1 MKLCAP
7 PLTFLFTL
15 LPFVILTLT
24 VLAAPTQVSVN
35 SSGSGGNATSQRP
48 SLSLDGK
55 NIAFSSAAYNL
66 VTSDSN
72 SVPDIFVSNLETGL
86 VERVSLAGT
95 AEAYGG
101 ESTSASISPDGRF
114 VAFVSTKTSLIVPDF
129 NGATADIYLYD
140 RDNDTIQR
148 ISLSS
153 GGTQATN
160 ASDGKIAISGQ
171 GKYVAFGSSASNLV
185 TGDTNGVTD
194 IFLRDIDNQ
203 TTKRISTPIA
213 WGTLN
218 NIALIPVT
226 APNLFPQLLSATYK
240 DTTTGASVE
249 VSATDT
255 FSLLVEFPS
264 GTSLT
269 VLQQAA
275 IIGPSPVFSSITDNS
290 VLQRIPV
297 TAAHFPDRE
306 ENLYK
311 DSAGIAVA
319 LSTVAEENTFELTA
333 EFPSGTSLT
342 AQQQAAI
349 IGSSPGSSP
358 DWSQSQSILGIT
370 MAAVT
375 FVEMLH
381 DIYKDPVNNNVSV
394 IAASGDTFE
403 LVVEFPSGTS
413 LDATAQ
419 SNIISETTVSAL
431 DTQLAGSTAGT
442 DYNLGVKVTTTTTTG
457 YATVKINDAKTGF
470 RVPTNISDLYQ
481 DLSSYTAGSDYK
493 LAVRAR
499 TPSKTG
505 FVPVQIDQSS
515 YTFVVKNIANL
526 KADLGA
532 ATRRTDYRLAVQ
544 VKKTATTTGLV
555 GVRINDT
562 GDALEVDS
570 TAGSSINPGIS
581 YDGRYIVFQSD
592 AKDLVVGDTND
603 TTDIF
608 LYDDQTSTTTRISS
622 GTMQA
627 NSASIKPA
635 INGDGRFTV
644 FTSSASNLVANDTN
658 SVSDIFLYDKQTSQL
673 EAVSLLP
680 DGTLGAND
688 HSLGMASVS
697 DDGRYIAYYSDA
709 TNLVDNNDKKGNIFV
724 RDRGDTN
731 LGHSTSTQLVNPA
744 SHTLVSADAYPI
756 LSGDGRYVGYQS
768 ITSTNTYT
776 DVFRDT
782 NPSLVEWAGVL
793 TITSADTSI
802 DPITLK
808 FGESSLASDEFD
820 SGPQLD
826 RPAPPFVDF
835 GNKIGLSAFFI
846 NQDYFTNAN
855 SFVPHLYNDIRRPSE
870 MGEYVFH
877 VRADESDFTIQW
889 ELTSVPQVFQQI
901 SLLEG
906 ANVIDMRTATNN
918 TYTPVDGTAY
928 EFTISLRQVALI
940 TVNQGWNL
948 ISIPGVPENGNPAAI
963 ASGTADL
970 DTTFYWYNPSSGSYV
985 ASTSLQLGQGY
996 FVLFADT
1003 TQTEIPISVT
1013 HAYQYEIQL
1022 LQGWNLIGSVQG
1034 NCDFSNPVTF
1044 DVTNTTQQSVS
1055 SVLASSLFTWDPTT
1069 QSFKPAATIEAGKGY
1084 WVLAV
1089 EDCYLHITTTLASAP
1104 AMVAKPARMTIA
1116 LTLRTK
1122 ASQKELVLGADPSA
1136 KAGLDRYDRP
1146 IPPPSPLG
1154 ESIAAYFS
1162 RDEAN
1167 WSLQSD
1173 IQPLKESMEWRLDVK
1188 SSSVQLSIDAQ
1199 DIPEGYL
1206 LSAVTSCGAYNLGQ
1220 LGQLM
1225 VSSEE
1230 VLLTLKP
1237 AQDIPTKTGLL
1248 QNYPNPF
1255 NPETWIPFELSQ
1267 DSAVSL
1273 TIYNASGQLVRLI
1286 DLGQM
1291 AAGRYARSDKAIY
1304 WDGRSQTGE
1313 QVASGTYFYKLD
1325 AGEYSET
1332 RKMLILK

>member
-1 MKLCAP
+1 MKPYARV
-7 PLTFLFTL
+7 LTFLFTL
-15 LPFVILTLT
+15 ISFTTLT
-24 VLAAPTQVSVN
+24 ITVPAAPTQVSAD
-35 SSGSGGNATSQRP
+35 SSGTVGNAASQRP
-48 SLSLDGK
+48 SLSRDGK
-55 NIAFSSAAYNL
+55 KIAFSSAASNL
-66 VTSDSN
+66 VTSDTN
-72 SVPDIFVSNLETGL
+72 GTADIFVRNLETGL

-95 AEAYGG
+95 SEVYGG
-101 ESTSASISPDGRF
+101 NSTSASISPDGRF
-114 VAFVSTKTSLIVPDF
+114 VAFVSTQPSLISPDQ
-129 NGATADIYLYD
+129 NGTTADIYLYD

-153 GGTQATN
+153 SGTQATG
-160 ASDGKIAISGQ
+160 ASDGKIAVSDQ
-171 GKYVAFGSSASNLV
+171 GKHVAFGSSASNLV
-185 TGDTNGVTD
+185 TGDTNGATD

-213 WGTLN
+213 WGTLT
-218 NIALIPVT
+218 NIVLIPVT

-240 DTTTGASVE
+240 DTATGASVG
-249 VSATDT
+249 VSSADT

-264 GTSLT
+264 GTNLT
-269 VLQQAA
+269 SNEQTT
-275 IIGPSPVFSSITDNS
+275 IIGPSPVFSSITDSS

-311 DSAGIAVA
+311 DSAGTTVA
-319 LSTVAEENTFELTA
+319 LSAVAGENTFELA
-333 EFPSGTSLT
+333 VEFPSGTSLT
-342 AQQQAAI
+342 TQQQAAI
-349 IGSSPGSSP
+349 IGSSP
-358 DWSQSQSILGIT
+358 DWSQSQSISGI
-370 MAAVT
+370 AVT
-375 FVEMLH
+375 SGVFVEMLH
-381 DIYKDPVNNNVSV
+381 DIYKDPGNNNESV
-394 IAASGDTFE
+394 TTISTDTFG
-403 LVVEFPSGTS
+403 LVVEFPSSTS
-413 LDATAQ
+413 LDGSAQ
-419 SNIISETTVSAL
+419 INITGAASVGAL
-431 DTQLAGSTAGT
+431 DTALSAGTAGT
-442 DYNLGVKVTTTTTTG
+442 DYNLGVKATTTTTTG
-457 YATVKINDAKTGF
+457 YATVEINDAGTGLI
-470 RVPTNISDLYQ
+470 VPNVSDLYTGLLQ
-481 DLSSYTAGSDYK
+481 SHTAGTDYN
-493 LAVRAR
+493 LVVRVR

-532 ATRRTDYRLAVQ
+532 AAHRTDYRLAVQ
-544 VKKTATTTGLV
+544 VKKTDTTTGLV

-570 TAGSSINPGIS
+570 TAGASINPGIS
-581 YDGRYIVFQSD
+581 RDGRYIVFQSD

-608 LYDDQTSTTTRISS
+608 LYDDQTGTTTRISYD
-622 GTMQA
+622 GTTQA
-627 NSASIKPA
+627 NGASIEPA

-644 FTSSASNLVANDTN
+644 FTSSASNLVANDAN
-658 SVSDIFLYDKQTSQL
+658 SISDIFLYDKQTSQL

-680 DGTLGAND
+680 DDTLGAND

-697 DDGRYIAYYSDA
+697 DDGRYIVFYSDA

-724 RDRGDTN
+724 RDRGDTS
-731 LGHSTSTQLVNPA
+731 LGYSASTQLVNPA
-744 SHTLVSADAYPI
+744 SHALVATDAYPD

-768 ITSTNTYT
+768 TINNAYT

-793 TITSADTSI
+793 TITSADAGI

-826 RPAPPFVDF
+826 RPSPPFVDF

-846 NQDYFTNAN
+846 NQDHFTNAD
-855 SFVPHLYNDIRRPSE
+855 SFVPHLYDDIRRPSE

-877 VRADESDFTIQW
+877 VRADESNFTIAW
-889 ELTSVPQVFQQI
+889 TLTSVPQVFQQI

-906 ANVIDMRTATNN
+906 ANVTDMRTETSK
-918 TYTPVDGTAY
+918 TYNFVDGTAY
-928 EFTISLRQVALI
+928 EFTISLRQVAPI
-940 TVNQGWNL
+940 TVDQGWNL
-948 ISIPGVPENGNPAAI
+948 ISIPGVPENGNPATI
-963 ASGTADL
+963 AAGTADL

-996 FVLFADT
+996 FVLFSGT

-1013 HAYQYEIQL
+1013 HAYQYQIQL
-1022 LQGWNLIGSVQG
+1022 FQGWNLIGSVQG
-1034 NCDFSNPVTF
+1034 SYDFSNPVTF
-1044 DVTNTTQQSVS
+1044 DAANTTQQSVS
-1055 SVLASSLFTWDPTT
+1055 SVLSSSLFTWDPTT
-1069 QSFKPAATIEAGKGY
+1069 QSFNPATTIEAGKGY
-1084 WVLAV
+1084 WVLAL
-1089 EDCYLHITTTLASAP
+1089 EDCYLHITTTPAGAP
-1104 AMVAKPARMTIA
+1104 AMVAKPARMTIP

-1122 ASQKELVLGADPSA
+1122 ASQKELVLGADPGA

-1146 IPPPSPLG
+1146 MPPPSPLG
-1154 ESIAAYFS
+1154 KSIDAYLSRGES
-1162 RDEAN
+1162 N

-1188 SSSVQLSIDAQ
+1188 SSSVQLTVDSQ
-1199 DIPEGYL
+1199 NIPEGYL
-1206 LSAVTSCGAYNLGQ
+1206 LSAVTSSGTHNLGQ

-1273 TIYNASGQLVRLI
+1273 TIYSASGQLVRLI
-1286 DLGQM
+1286 DLGQV

-1313 QVASGTYFYKLD
+1313 QVASGTYFYRLD

>member
-7 PLTFLFTL
+7 LLTFLFTSL
-15 LPFVILTLT
+15 SFAILAFT
-24 VLAAPTQVSVN
+24 VLAAPTQVSVS
-35 SSGSGGNATSQRP
+35 SSGAGGNATSQRP

-72 SVPDIFVSNLETGL
+72 SVSDIFVRNLETGL

-114 VAFVSTKTSLIVPDF
+114 VAFVSTKTDLIVPDD

-160 ASDGKIAISGQ
+160 ASDGKIAISSQ

-226 APNLFPQLLSATYK
+226 VPNLFPQLLSATYK

-269 VLQQAA
+269 VQQQAD

-311 DSAGIAVA
+311 DSAGITAA
-319 LSTVAEENTFELTA
+319 LSPVTEENTFELTA

-349 IGSSPGSSP
+349 IGSSP

-381 DIYKDPVNNNVSV
+381 DIYKDSSNNNVSV

-413 LDATAQ
+413 LDVTTQ

-431 DTQLAGSTAGT
+431 DTHLAGKTAGT

-493 LAVRAR
+493 LVVRAR
-499 TPSKTG
+499 TPYKTG

-515 YTFVVKNIANL
+515 YTFVVKNVANL

-532 ATRRTDYRLAVQ
+532 ATHRTDYRLAVQ
-544 VKKTATTTGLV
+544 VKKTDTTTGLV

-592 AKDLVVGDTND
+592 AKDLVVGDTNN
-603 TTDIF
+603 TADIF
-608 LYDDQTSTTTRISS
+608 LYDDQTSTTTRISY

-627 NSASIKPA
+627 NGASIKPA

-658 SVSDIFLYDKQTSQL
+658 SVSDIFLYDKETSQI

-697 DDGRYIAYYSDA
+697 DDGRYITYYSDA

-724 RDRGDTN
+724 RDRGETN
-731 LGHSTSTQLVNPA
+731 LGYSTSTQLVNPA
-744 SHTLVSADAYPI
+744 SHTLVATDAYPI

-768 ITSTNTYT
+768 IINTYT

-835 GNKIGLSAFFI
+835 GNKIGLNAFFI
-846 NQDYFTNAN
+846 NQDHFTNVN
-855 SFVPHLYNDIRRPSE
+855 SFVPHLYNDIRRPAE

-889 ELTSVPQVFQQI
+889 ELTSVPQVFQQV

-906 ANVIDMRTATNN
+906 TNVIDMRTTTHN

-963 ASGTADL
+963 ASGIADL
-970 DTTFYWYNPSSGSYV
+970 DTPFYWYNPSSGSYV

-996 FVLFADT
+996 FVLFTDT

-1013 HAYQYEIQL
+1013 HVYQYEIQL
-1022 LQGWNLIGSVQG
+1022 FQGWNLIGSVQG
-1034 NCDFSNPVTF
+1034 NYDFSNPVTF

-1069 QSFKPAATIEAGKGY
+1069 QSFKPAAAIAAGKGY
-1084 WVLAV
+1084 WVLAL
-1089 EDCYLHITTTLASAP
+1089 EDCYLHITTTPASAP
-1104 AMVAKPARMTIA
+1104 AIVAKPARMTIA
-1116 LTLRTK
+1116 LTLRTE

-1146 IPPPSPLG
+1146 IPPSSPLG

-1173 IQPLKESMEWRLDVK
+1173 IQPLKESMEWRLDIK
-1188 SSSVQLSIDAQ
+1188 SRSVQLSIDLQ
-1199 DIPEGYL
+1199 DIPEGYQ

-1220 LGQLM
+1220 LGELM
-1225 VSSEE
+1225 VSNEE
-1230 VLLTLKP
+1230 VLLTLKSAP
-1237 AQDIPTKTGLL
+1237 DIPTKTGLL

-1273 TIYNASGQLVRLI
+1273 TIYNTSGQLVRSI

-1291 AAGRYARSDKAIY
+1291 AAGRYTRSDRAIY

-1313 QVASGTYFYKLD
+1313 QVASGTYFYKLN